1 MFSRFLFFVLPT
13 IFHII
18 CVHINALKRQQK
30 RKEQCTMKKNETTK
44 TNVTKKVTGMLM
56 ALFMLICSVPVPAAA
71 PNNFVISDNG
81 IVGGWTREDMVIG
94 NWECPAAGVSM
105 TIDEKGGFVS
115 SSAAGC
121 TGGKWL
127 LEDDFLTLNSKTGDS
142 KMFACKGE
150 TLEEVGG
157 DCFIFYSKDELKKP
171 STAAKKVS
179 APKYAGYWKASE
191 VISHDELMFTKMF
204 LYANKKGR
212 MNIYMQQ
219 NFGVTKRVAKA
230 VKLKLS
236 KKKDCVSFKTRI
248 NRKTVKGVVYLDR
261 GTAYAIIDGGR
272 TAIRF
277 ARSSKAE
284 LRAATASK

>member
-1 MFSRFLFFVLPT
+1 
-13 IFHII
+13 
-18 CVHINALKRQQK
+18 
-30 RKEQCTMKKNETTK
+30 MKKANETTK
-44 TNVTKKVTGMLM
+44 STTKKVTGMLM

-71 PNNFVISDNG
+71 PTNFVISDNG

-94 NWECPAAGVSM
+94 DWECPAAGVSM
-105 TIDEKGGFVS
+105 TINKKGGFVS

-157 DCFIFYSKDELKKP
+157 DCLIFYSKDELKKP

>member
-1 MFSRFLFFVLPT
+1 
-13 IFHII
+13 
-18 CVHINALKRQQK
+18 
-30 RKEQCTMKKNETTK
+30 
-44 TNVTKKVTGMLM
+44 
-56 ALFMLICSVPVPAAA
+56 
-71 PNNFVISDNG
+71 
-81 IVGGWTREDMVIG
+81 
-94 NWECPAAGVSM
+94 
-105 TIDEKGGFVS
+105 
-115 SSAAGC
+115 
-121 TGGKWL
+121 
-127 LEDDFLTLNSKTGDS
+127 
-142 KMFACKGE
+142 MFACKGE

-157 DCFIFYSKDELKKP
+157 DCLIFYSKDELKKP

>member
-1 MFSRFLFFVLPT
+1 
-13 IFHII
+13 
-18 CVHINALKRQQK
+18 
-30 RKEQCTMKKNETTK
+30 MKKANETTK
-44 TNVTKKVTGMLM
+44 STTKKVTGMLM
-56 ALFMLICSVPVPAAA
+56 ALFMLICSVPVPAAT

-94 NWECPAAGVSM
+94 DWECPAAGVSM
-105 TIDEKGGFVS
+105 TINKKGGFVS

-157 DCFIFYSKDELKKP
+157 DCLVFYSKDELKKP

-179 APKYAGYWKASE
+179 VYKYAGYWKASE

>member
-1 MFSRFLFFVLPT
+1 
-13 IFHII
+13 
-18 CVHINALKRQQK
+18 
-30 RKEQCTMKKNETTK
+30 MKKNETTK

-56 ALFMLICSVPVPAAA
+56 ALFMLICAIPVPAAA

-94 NWECPAAGVSM
+94 DWECSAAGVSM
-105 TIDEKGGFVS
+105 TINKKGGFVS

-127 LEDDFLTLNSKTGDS
+127 LEDDFLTLNSKAGDS

-157 DCFIFYSKDELKKP
+157 DCLVFYSKDELKKP
-171 STAAKKVS
+171 STAAKKISV
-179 APKYAGYWKASE
+179 PKYAGYWKASE
-191 VISHDELMFTKMF
+191 VTSKDELRFTKMF
-204 LYANKKGR
+204 ISASKKGK

-236 KKKDCVSFKTRI
+236 KKKGCVSFKTRI
-248 NRKTVKGVVYLDR
+248 NGKTVKGVVYLDR

>member
-1 MFSRFLFFVLPT
+1 
-13 IFHII
+13 
-18 CVHINALKRQQK
+18 
-30 RKEQCTMKKNETTK
+30 
-44 TNVTKKVTGMLM
+44 
-56 ALFMLICSVPVPAAA
+56 
-71 PNNFVISDNG
+71 
-81 IVGGWTREDMVIG
+81 
-94 NWECPAAGVSM
+94 
-105 TIDEKGGFVS
+105 
-115 SSAAGC
+115 
-121 TGGKWL
+121 
-127 LEDDFLTLNSKTGDS
+127 
-142 KMFACKGE
+142 
-150 TLEEVGG
+150 
-157 DCFIFYSKDELKKP
+157 
-171 STAAKKVS
+171 
-179 APKYAGYWKASE
+179 
-191 VISHDELMFTKMF
+191 MF